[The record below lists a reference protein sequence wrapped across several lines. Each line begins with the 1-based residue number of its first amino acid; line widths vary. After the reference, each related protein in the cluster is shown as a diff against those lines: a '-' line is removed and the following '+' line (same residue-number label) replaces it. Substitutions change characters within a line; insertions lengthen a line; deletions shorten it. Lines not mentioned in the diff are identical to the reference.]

1 MRVAEVLAASTGGI
15 GRHVASLAPRLVAL
29 GHDVRVFCPAGTAGA
44 HDFGSVEV
52 RTLAELYRIR
62 GADVVHAHGYKA
74 GALALPW
81 ARLYGV
87 PLVVSW
93 HNAVLAPGW
102 PGRVGR
108 LLQRL
113 VAHGADLT
121 LGASDDLVREALAR
135 GARHAEPAPV
145 AAPRLGAPSV
155 SRAPYRSELG
165 LPADAVVVVTVGRL
179 APQKNLAMVLDVAAA
194 LADRPQVHFL
204 VAGEGPLHDELADR
218 VRSEGSRVR
227 LLGAVAD
234 MASLLAASDV
244 MLLTSLWEAR
254 ALVAQE
260 ALLAGVPL
268 VSTRVG
274 GIEELVGE
282 AAVLVESGD
291 VPAAVTAVAELVD
304 DPRRRTDL
312 REAGRRRAA
321 SWPDEDQ
328 VARDLA
334 VTYARLS
341 RRPAGHSTEGGQPT

>member
-15 GRHVASLAPRLVAL
+15 GRHVASLVPRLVAL
-29 GHDVRVFCPAGTAGA
+29 GHDVRVFCPASTAAA
-44 HDFGSVEV
+44 HDFGLVDV
-52 RTLAELYRIR
+52 RPLPELRRIR

-81 ARLYGV
+81 ARLFGV
-87 PLVVSW
+87 PLVVTW

-102 PGRVGR
+102 PGRAGR
-108 LLQRL
+108 LLQRV

-121 LGASDDLVREALAR
+121 LGASSDLVREARAA
-135 GARHAEPAPV
+135 GARHAELAAV
-145 AAPRLGAPSV
+145 AAPRLPAPSV
-155 SRAPYRSELG
+155 PRGQYRAELG
-165 LPADAVVVVTVGRL
+165 LPPDAVVVVTVARL
-179 APQKNLAMVLDVAAA
+179 APQKNLTLVLDVAAA

-204 VAGEGPLHDELADR
+204 VAGEGPLRDELAER
-218 VRSEGSRVR
+218 VRRDRSRVR
-227 LLGAVAD
+227 LLGAVPD

-282 AAVLVESGD
+282 AAVLVELGD
-291 VPAAVTAVAELVD
+291 VPAAAAAVADLAD
-304 DPRRRTDL
+304 DL
-312 REAGRRRAA
+312 GRRAALRDAGQRQAA

-334 VTYARLS
+334 EVYARLS
-341 RRPAGHSTEGGQPT
+341 RGSAGRSTVGGEPK